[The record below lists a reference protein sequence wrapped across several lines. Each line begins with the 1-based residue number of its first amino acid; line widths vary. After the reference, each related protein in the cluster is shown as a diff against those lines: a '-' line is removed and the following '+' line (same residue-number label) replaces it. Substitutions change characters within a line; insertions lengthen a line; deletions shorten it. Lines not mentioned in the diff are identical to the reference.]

1 MRRSSEPW
9 PIYTVNTRK
18 ADINP
23 KPPYQR
29 GIVWSKSQK
38 QLFVD
43 SILRG
48 FDIPKLYL
56 RTTTDQSYQWEIVD
70 GQQRLRAI
78 WEFLQGEYSVSDEA
92 DPVEG
97 RQIAG
102 RFFDDLSVRDK
113 DRFTSY
119 PLSIVEFGEATDQEI
134 EEMFIRL
141 QNGVPLNS
149 AEKRHAISGKV
160 RDFINSLASK
170 HRLMTDS
177 VYIPRRRY
185 SHDEVVA
192 QMLLV
197 ELHKGPTKVRHEQ
210 LRRMYIEKRKT
221 FSKTSAEASKVK
233 KVMNFLAKAFPEK
246 SPYLTKVNLL
256 SLYLVV
262 SEAIGKYSLS
272 QRTEDFRRWFI
283 GFERRRKENEDK
295 PEDEISEEMA
305 SYQQAVQQQTADLP
319 SQETR
324 RNILLKDLLVGI
336 PNLKLLDD
344 QRLFTHEQRLAI
356 FDRAEGQCANPV
368 NILDCEAE
376 PGWDNFHADHIIP
389 YAEGGPTTV
398 ANGQLL
404 CPNCNQKKS
413 NKTA

>member
-56 RTTTDQSYQWEIVD
+56 RRTANQTYEWEIVD

-78 WEFLQGEYSVSDEA
+78 WEFLRGEYSVSDEA
-92 DPVEG
+92 DPVGG
-97 RQIAG
+97 RKIAAK
-102 RFFDDLSVRDK
+102 FFDDLDVRDK
-113 DRFTSY
+113 DHFTAY
-119 PLSIVEFGEATDQEI
+119 PLSVVELEEATDQDI

-149 AEKRHAISGKV
+149 AEKRHAISGNV
-160 RDFINSLASK
+160 RDFIHNLASK
-170 HRLMTDS
+170 NSLMTDS
-177 VYIPRRRY
+177 VAFPNKRY
-185 SHDEVVA
+185 SHDEVIA

-197 ELHKGPTKVRHEQ
+197 ELHKGPTKVRHDQ
-210 LRRMYIEKRKT
+210 LKRLYLEKKKT
-221 FSKTSAEASKVK
+221 FSKTSIEASKVK
-233 KVMNFLAKAFPEK
+233 KVVSFLAKAFPEK
-246 SPYLTKVNLL
+246 CPDLTKVNML

-262 SEAIGKYSLS
+262 SEAIAKYNLS
-272 QRTEDFRRWFI
+272 RKPEEFRRWFI
-283 GFERRRKENEDK
+283 GFERPRKENEDK
-295 PEDEISEEMA
+295 PEDEISEELA

-324 RNILLKDLLVGI
+324 RNILIKDLLVGI

-344 QRLFTHEQRLAI
+344 QRLFTHEQRRAI
-356 FDRAEGQCANPV
+356 FDRADGQCANPMS
-368 NILDCEAE
+368 NSECEAE
-376 PGWDNFHADHIIP
+376 PGWGNFHADHII
-389 YAEGGPTTV
+389 AHSEGGQTTV

-404 CPNCNQKKS
+404 CASCNLKKS